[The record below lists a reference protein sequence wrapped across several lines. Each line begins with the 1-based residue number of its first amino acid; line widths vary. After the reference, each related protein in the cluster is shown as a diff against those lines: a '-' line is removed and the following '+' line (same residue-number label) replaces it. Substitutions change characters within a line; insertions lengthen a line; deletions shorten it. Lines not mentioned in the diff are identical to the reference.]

1 MPKSSRVYIAIWLS
15 FTTIVVAQ
23 QDQQEDYHSRSV
35 ELDSQSYDNSRSA
48 TSKLRHSQDY
58 SYSRSAQNDTQSYS
72 SQSRS
77 PLSRQFK
84 DNTIQAAPIQDQLNI
99 TCQATEN
106 QEMANQIHKAT
117 MGKAYQTWVCSLAGG
132 HNKPLQY
139 CVSLQKTVCLQ
150 KILPAKWNVDFSWAN

>member
-1 MPKSSRVYIAIWLS
+1 MFKVFIFKSLVTMPKSSRVYIAIWLS

-35 ELDSQSYDNSRSA
+35 ELDSQSYDNSKSA

-84 DNTIQAAPIQDQLNI
+84 DSQDNYY
-99 TCQATEN
+99 TGSSYSRSTE
-106 QEMANQIHKAT
+106 
-117 MGKAYQTWVCSLAGG
+117 
-132 HNKPLQY
+132 HN
-139 CVSLQKTVCLQ
+139 
-150 KILPAKWNVDFSWAN
+150 LPSHRESGNGRSDSQGYYG